1 MSSSLLPLL
10 RGLLEGNRSSLAR
23 AITLIESS
31 RTDHRQE
38 AAKLLDALLQE
49 RSKRES
55 VLDKTMSNNPKRRL
69 PSLRIG
75 VAGPPGAGK
84 SSLIETIGMH
94 VLNTSSGDCS
104 STTNTTSETILNRP
118 YPRSKVAVVA
128 VDPSSTRTG
137 GSILGDKTR
146 MDSLSKDPNAYVRAS
161 PTRGAL
167 GGLAQHSNDV
177 ILLCEGAGFS
187 TVFVETVGLGQSE
200 VAIDECVDM
209 LWLVVPPGGG
219 DELQG
224 VKKGIVELADMIVV
238 NKADGDLLPSAKKG
252 AAEYIRALQLVRPK
266 HIGSSWRPPVLLC
279 SAHTGFGIS
288 DVWQK
293 ALEFEEQNVNSL
305 LHRRGK
311 QASQWMWAGFE
322 ALLIE
327 SARERRGEVG
337 RMARALEDRLA
348 RGLSSP
354 RKGAEDLLAAFFRE
368 ERTRL

>member
-1 MSSSLLPLL
+1 MSGPLLL
-10 RGLLEGNRSSLAR
+10 RGLLEGSRSSLAR

-31 RTDHRQE
+31 RLDHRQE
-38 AAKLLDALLQE
+38 AAKLLDALLLE
-49 RSKRES
+49 RSKTTKH
-55 VLDKTMSNNPKRRL
+55 LDSNAMITSKSRL

-84 SSLIETIGMH
+84 SSLIETMGMH
-94 VLNTSSGDCS
+94 VLGQQPSS
-104 STTNTTSETILNRP
+104 SEEILNRP
-118 YPRSKVAVVA
+118 NPRSRVAVVA

-177 ILLCEGAGFS
+177 ILLCEGAGFCS
-187 TVFVETVGLGQSE
+187 VFVETVGLGQSE

-238 NKADGDLLPSAKKG
+238 NKADGDLLPSAKK
-252 AAEYIRALQLVRPK
+252 AAVEYMRALQLVRPK
-266 HIGSSWRPPVLLC
+266 HKSSTWRTPVQLC
-279 SAHTGFGIS
+279 SAHTGVGVA
-288 DVWQK
+288 DVWKK
-293 ALEFEEQNVNSL
+293 ALEFEEQNVASL
-305 LHRRGK
+305 LERRGK

-322 ALLIE
+322 SLLVE
-327 SARERRGEVG
+327 AAREKKGEVG
-337 RMARALEDRLA
+337 RTALALQDKLA
-348 RGLSSP
+348 RGLTSP
-354 RKGAEDLLAAFFRE
+354 RKGAEDLVSAFLRE
-368 ERTRL
+368 LRK